1 MVGLLNTWF
10 ARLPRRV
17 RLTYTKLG
25 VKRFRSGNSQ
35 SITEVTPKDNTTNIK
50 EKCCVSVFCAC
61 LVSDG
66 GDPSVL
72 QARLSRDWQRGLEI
86 TSGRA
91 FAFSSPLTPRPS
103 SWHRHGVTQAF
114 PYILQSFVGVI
125 QKQTPV
131 FEACSEGEQT
141 KQTKSPK
148 AQDSST
154 FQMLSWYL
162 TWWAQ
167 LYWPSK
173 RTYDWVNLDEWR
185 DPFLLQKSSKQKD

>member
-1 MVGLLNTWF
+1 MWKDIPKIGGSWNAQKMPRKCYFLYAQVNFMKKTIKVVTNLVGLLNTWI

-17 RLTYTKLG
+17 RLTSTKLG
-25 VKRFRSGNSQ
+25 VNQFRSGNSQ
-35 SITEVTPKDNTTNIK
+35 SITEVTPKDNTTNIN

-114 PYILQSFVGVI
+114 PYILQSFIGVI

-131 FEACSEGEQT
+131 FET
-141 KQTKSPK
+141 
-148 AQDSST
+148 SS
-154 FQMLSWYL
+154 
-162 TWWAQ
+162 
-167 LYWPSK
+167 
-173 RTYDWVNLDEWR
+173 
-185 DPFLLQKSSKQKD
+185 